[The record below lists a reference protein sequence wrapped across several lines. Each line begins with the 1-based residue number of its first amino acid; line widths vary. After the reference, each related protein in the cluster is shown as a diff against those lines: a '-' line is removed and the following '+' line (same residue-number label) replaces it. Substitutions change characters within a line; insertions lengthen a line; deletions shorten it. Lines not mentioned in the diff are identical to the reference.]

1 MDYRLT
7 RVCKDCGNTD
17 YFNLTKTEAAFKLYD
32 WARFFYSPCANCGS
46 TTCQS
51 LSNPLVPI
59 DQEILDMWGNDRE
72 LRFLDQDEELM
83 LAEFEYLPMLLNAI
97 DDSSYMGAKID
108 ILIEAICILLYDN
121 TSGSEEYSDS
131 ENVDRERI
139 ARQIRQELIKRKQI
153 IIESQA
159 YMRDYVKEVVYPQ
172 IGIEVNG
179 QSST

>member
-1 MDYRLT
+1 
-7 RVCKDCGNTD
+7 
-17 YFNLTKTEAAFKLYD
+17 
-32 WARFFYSPCANCGS
+32 
-46 TTCQS
+46 
-51 LSNPLVPI
+51 
-59 DQEILDMWGNDRE
+59 MWGNDRE